1 MLDPTENQSPSDEM
15 TIEEI
20 EQAYMRALE
29 MAEVAESLFP
39 DEAQLQDIERP
50 IEIEED
56 PLPFARVTS
65 NEPDLSVLDDEEEAP
80 EESDVEE
87 EPAEEIRIR
96 PLQVLEALLFVG
108 GQPLTG
114 RHLAELLGGSHS
126 HEDVD
131 ELLEQLNQL
140 YLSEGRPYEVRL
152 TEGGYRMVL
161 RPEFNSVRSKVFGQ
175 GPKEVKLSQDVL
187 EILAFVAYRQ
197 PVTREEVEQT
207 EKKNVGAILRQL
219 LRRELVALKR
229 EDDEETYHT
238 TQRFLDLFGLAS
250 LADLPRMAD
259 FTFK

>member
-1 MLDPTENQSPSDEM
+1 MEPTEHQSPSDEM
-15 TIEEI
+15 TVEEI

-56 PLPFARVTS
+56 PLPFVRVTS
-65 NEPDLSVLDDEEEAP
+65 NEPDLSVLDDEG
-80 EESDVEE
+80 EESAAEE

-114 RHLAELLGGSHS
+114 RHLAEILGGSHS

-131 ELLEQLNQL
+131 ELLEQLNRL

-161 RPEFNSVRSKVFGQ
+161 RPEFDSVRSKVFGQ

-207 EKKNVGAILRQL
+207 EKKSVGAILRQL

-229 EDDEETYHT
+229 EDNVETYHT
-238 TQRFLDLFGLAS
+238 TERFLDLFGLAS